1 MECDVYMGVEDIERQ
16 KLNVFRM
23 ELLGARVV
31 PVSTGTGTLKDA
43 TNEAIRTWCA
53 RAEDTFYVIGSA
65 MGPHPYPTMVR
76 NFQRII
82 GDETRKQILE
92 MEGRL
97 PNRVYACVGG
107 GSNAIGMFYPFLEDK
122 EVELI
127 GVEAAGL
134 GLETGKHA
142 SAAYGGHTGILH
154 GMKSR
159 IVTDEDGQIYPVY
172 SISAGLDYPGF
183 GPEHAYLHETGRV
196 KYPAVT
202 DKEAIDAFQLLCRT
216 EGIMP
221 AIESSHA
228 VAQVVKDAPNTSK
241 DDIIIVNLSG
251 RGDKDVHTVAKYL
264 GKEI

>member
-1 MECDVYMGVEDIERQ
+1 
-16 KLNVFRM
+16 
-23 ELLGARVV
+23 
-31 PVSTGTGTLKDA
+31 
-43 TNEAIRTWCA
+43 
-53 RAEDTFYVIGSA
+53 
-65 MGPHPYPTMVR
+65 
-76 NFQRII
+76 
-82 GDETRKQILE
+82 
-92 MEGRL
+92 
-97 PNRVYACVGG
+97 
-107 GSNAIGMFYPFLEDK
+107 
-122 EVELI
+122 
-127 GVEAAGL
+127 L

-142 SAAYGGHTGILH
+142 SAAYGGHTGVLH

-159 IVTDEDGQIYPVY
+159 IVTDDDGQIYPVY

-228 VAQVVKDAPNTSK
+228 IAQAVKDAPNTSK
-241 DDIIIVNLSG
+241 DDIIIINLSG
-251 RGDKDVHTVAKYL
+251 RGDKDVHTVAKFL